1 MIMSTSAFMIMVVMM
16 MFMLFVIVVMSASTL
31 FVMVVMMMFMFF
43 VIVVMSAS
51 TFFIMVVMM
60 MFVFFVIMVMMMLMF
75 FMIVVMM
82 VMFSVFM
89 HMSAFRANFLFCQKF
104 ICQRYRI
111 FHNLKKFLSFQ
122 FLNRCCDDRCFG
134 VDLTKQFQSCLC
146 FCFINDIGTAHDDR
160 SGIFNLVVKE
170 LTKVSH
176 IHFAFLCIN
185 NSCVAVQ
192 YQAGFFLY
200 TLYCFDDI

>member
-60 MFVFFVIMVMMMLMF
+60 MFVFFVIMVMM
-75 FMIVVMM
+75 

-111 FHNLKKFLSFQ
+111 FHNLKKFFSFQ
-122 FLNRCCDDRCFG
+122 FLNRCCDDCCFG